1 MHSRKIVFAMVLA
14 GLIFITAGAYSATAP
29 QISYGDR
36 EIFTVNIPA
45 IEVKDGS
52 WSYNGVIELLPGLFR
67 DAKYQKVVFKLNNNE
82 IGAIEACWASDGNP
96 VYNTENLIAFCYQ
109 IYDNTGTKGIQSEQ
123 IKAKYAY
130 SESSNYTV
138 PRKISFGNFSFDIQ
152 AGASVYDTSDFVKI
166 SNLTINGLNGGTN
179 PEPILRDNEQ
189 YIDIPPKEIT
199 TTGAWSY
206 SQTIELKPQL
216 FPDKK
221 AQKLVFRLNN
231 KEIGAIEACWSSD
244 SRPVNRVQNN
254 QIAFCY
260 QIYDNTGTKGIQSG
274 QIKAEYVYYGN
285 SGYTM
290 PRKISFGN
298 FSFDIQAGFTGTYDS
313 GEFIKISGLT
323 ISGLNGG
330 TNPEPILRD
339 NEQYIDIPKDQIKD
353 GTWNYAETIE
363 LKPGFFPDKKA
374 QKLVFRLNGQWIIEL
389 GACWYSN
396 NEPTGRF
403 SHLFGTDEFGY
414 CYWITDYST
423 KNSDGTPI
431 TTGEIREKK
440 YILPSTNNTNYFTI
454 SKGNFEARMQVVT
467 DAVTTIPNSTND
479 TLKLKEIKI
488 TGLKSE
494 SLSGLTVSVT
504 TPDAG
509 LVAGQPI
516 AFEASVPGFDASQ
529 VTFVWNFGD
538 GTELAR
544 GKTATHSY
552 TKPEEYTVTVEA
564 SLANNT
570 AGGSATNVIKIKENL
585 EVCSTSQ
592 PECRTPTDN
601 ILGALFK
608 LNNWLIRNLGLE

>member
-123 IKAKYAY
+123 IKA
-130 SESSNYTV
+130 
-138 PRKISFGNFSFDIQ
+138 
-152 AGASVYDTSDFVKI
+152 
-166 SNLTINGLNGGTN
+166 
-179 PEPILRDNEQ
+179 
-189 YIDIPPKEIT
+189 
-199 TTGAWSY
+199 
-206 SQTIELKPQL
+206 
-216 FPDKK
+216 
-221 AQKLVFRLNN
+221 
-231 KEIGAIEACWSSD
+231 
-244 SRPVNRVQNN
+244 
-254 QIAFCY
+254 
-260 QIYDNTGTKGIQSG
+260 
-274 QIKAEYVYYGN
+274 EYVDYGN